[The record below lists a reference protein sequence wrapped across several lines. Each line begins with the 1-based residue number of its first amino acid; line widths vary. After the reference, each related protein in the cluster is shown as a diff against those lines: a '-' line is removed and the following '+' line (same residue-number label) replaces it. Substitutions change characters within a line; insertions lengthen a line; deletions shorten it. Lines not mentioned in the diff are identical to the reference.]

1 MIEGKN
7 IVLGITGGIAAYKSA
22 ELTRELIKQGGKVHV
37 IMTENATRFIT
48 PLTLQTLSGN
58 PVYCDTFTLTGDWE
72 IGHISLA
79 EKADAIIIAPATANV
94 IGKIAAGIADDLL
107 TTTVMATRA
116 PVLICPA
123 MNTQMYTN
131 PIVEENMKKLAGL
144 GYDIMEAEQGE
155 LACKT
160 DGPGRLP
167 AIAGIVEAVEK
178 ILTEKD
184 LTGQCVLVT
193 AGPTNEPID
202 PVRYIT
208 NHSSGKMGYAIAVQA
223 QRRGADVVLISGPT
237 ALPVPEG
244 LTFVGVSNAREMH
257 DRVMEYAE
265 NATVIVKAAA
275 VADYRPAVESASK
288 LKKRRETMTLSL
300 ERNPDIIA
308 ELGARKG
315 NRVLVGFAMET
326 EDLERNAR
334 DKLCAKNMDFIVAN
348 NLSEEGAGFRYDT
361 NMVTVLY
368 RDGSVESL
376 PMMSKMEVAAT
387 VLDRIQ
393 QIIDGE

>member
-37 IMTENATRFIT
+37 VMTENATKFIT
-48 PLTLQTLSGN
+48 PLTFQTLSGN
-58 PVYCDTFTLTGDWE
+58 PVYCDTFALTEDWE

-79 EKADAIIIAPATANV
+79 EKADTIIIAPATANV

-107 TTTVMATRA
+107 TTTVMATSA

-123 MNTQMYTN
+123 MNTHMYTN
-131 PIVEENMKKLAGL
+131 PIVEENMKKLAML
-144 GYDIMEAEQGE
+144 GYGIMEAEQGE

-160 DGPGRLP
+160 AGPGRLP
-167 AIAGIVEAVEK
+167 AIADIVEEVER
-178 ILTEKD
+178 ILTAKD
-184 LTGQCVLVT
+184 MTGQRVLVT

-223 QRRGADVVLISGPT
+223 RRRGADVVLISGPT
-237 ALPVPEG
+237 ALHVPGG
-244 LTFVGVSNAREMH
+244 LTFVGVSNAREMR
-257 DRVMEYAE
+257 DRVMEHAE
-265 NATVIVKAAA
+265 DATVIVKAAA
-275 VADYRPAVESASK
+275 VADYRPAVESATK
-288 LKKRRETMTLSL
+288 LKKSRETMTLSL

-308 ELGARKG
+308 ELGAGKG

-326 EDLERNAR
+326 EDLEKNAR
-334 DKLCAKNMDFIVAN
+334 DKLRAKNMDFIVAN
-348 NLSEEGAGFRYDT
+348 NLSEEGAGFMHDT
-361 NMVTVLY
+361 NMVTILY
-368 RDGSVESL
+368 RDGSVEAL
-376 PMMSKMEVAAT
+376 PLMTKMEVAET
-387 VLDRIQ
+387 VLDRIKR
-393 QIIDGE
+393 IIDGE